1 MEQLQT
7 LSLKV
12 DSLSQTKAEVQ
23 QPVQTSETLLSP
35 TVQKQDSPSVFEKPQ
50 KSEVP
55 KPPLEKNSALDHY
68 KSCPHCHEAINTEAK
83 KELEPEL
90 GKKALD
96 EYRKHIKEMKEPVLC
111 KECGNVVERRE
122 PKCPNCGN
130 TKASSL

>member
-23 QPVQTSETLLSP
+23 QPVQTSETSLLSP
-35 TVQKQDSPSVFEKPQ
+35 TNEKQDSPKPVFPTPPKA
-50 KSEVP
+50 EVP

-68 KSCPHCHEAINTEAK
+68 KSCPHCHDAINAEAR
-83 KELEPEL
+83 KELEPL
-90 GKKALD
+90 VLKDYAAKL
-96 EYRKHIKEMKEPVLC
+96 KQLKEPVMC

-130 TKASSL
+130 TKAKSI